1 MVVLYLLGMD
11 INTMTLG
18 RQCIAFG
25 SLVVDAIIDVVNV
38 CKRLR
43 QNHRLPEAK
52 RASDFKV
59 VFDASAEIRSS
70 ILNATFIIMVTFV
83 PLFFL
88 SGMEGRMLKPLGI
101 AYIVALGMSLI
112 VAMTVTP
119 QQCRLML
126 TNENIWQGTSKTSV
140 LREDSLRAMHIRWNG
155 Y

>member
-18 RQCIAFG
+18 GQCIAFG
-25 SLVVDAIIDVVNV
+25 SLVDDAIIDVENAY
-38 CKRLR
+38 KRLR
-43 QNHRLPEAK
+43 QNL
-52 RASDFKV
+52 
-59 VFDASAEIRSS
+59 DA
-70 ILNATFIIMVTFV
+70 TCIIMVTFV

>member
-25 SLVVDAIIDVVNV
+25 SLVDDAIIDVENV
-38 CKRLR
+38 YKRLR

-88 SGMEGRMLKPLGI
+88 
-101 AYIVALGMSLI
+101 
-112 VAMTVTP
+112 
-119 QQCRLML
+119 
-126 TNENIWQGTSKTSV
+126 
-140 LREDSLRAMHIRWNG
+140 
-155 Y
+155 

>member
-18 RQCIAFG
+18 GQCIAFG
-25 SLVVDAIIDVVNV
+25 SLVDDAIIDVENV
-38 CKRLR
+38 YKRLR

-88 SGMEGRMLKPLGI
+88 SGYGGTYAQTVGHCLYRGTGH
-101 AYIVALGMSLI
+101 VAH
-112 VAMTVTP
+112 
-119 QQCRLML
+119 R
-126 TNENIWQGTSKTSV
+126 
-140 LREDSLRAMHIRWNG
+140 G
-155 Y
+155 YDGHTAAVPTDADK

>member
-1 MVVLYLLGMD
+1 M
-11 INTMTLG
+11 
-18 RQCIAFG
+18 
-25 SLVVDAIIDVVNV
+25 
-38 CKRLR
+38 
-43 QNHRLPEAK
+43 E

-59 VFDASAEIRSS
+59 VFDASVEIRSS

-119 QQCRLML
+119 LLCRMML
-126 TNENIWQGTSKTSV
+126 TNEKYLAKNEQANT
-140 LREDSLRAMHIRWNG
+140 LRGASRM
-155 Y
+155 